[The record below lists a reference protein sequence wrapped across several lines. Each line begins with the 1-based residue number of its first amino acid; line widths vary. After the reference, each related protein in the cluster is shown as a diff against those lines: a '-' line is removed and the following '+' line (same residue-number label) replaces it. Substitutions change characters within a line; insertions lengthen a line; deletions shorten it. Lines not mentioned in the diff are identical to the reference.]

1 MNLFSWLSGSNG
13 MADSAPMGRSRRRS
27 APSRPPPRFRPRL
40 EVLEDRTVPSTFN
53 VADVAALQGAVAAV
67 NANPSEQAIILLA
80 PGTYHLTSELAI
92 ANPSHLV
99 IKGDPSGSVV
109 LDNPTHSDRII
120 EIDGPG
126 DVTIDGLVIS
136 GGSAHYGVGGGIL
149 ASGVSLTLD
158 HCTLSGNSAFYNGG
172 GVYSDGVL
180 TVNHSLI
187 AGNSTLFGR
196 GGGICS
202 ESVVSLT
209 VKDSTIANNSAA
221 YYGGGIYDS
230 YATVTLDH
238 DTLSGNS
245 AIYGGGIF
253 DYAATLTID
262 HTTISDNTAAY
273 GGGVYAISYATVES
287 RFSTLND
294 PVGGGLVNVG
304 STVHLKETVVDGVL
318 YQDQYYP

>member
-1 MNLFSWLSGSNG
+1 MSLFSWLRGSSG
-13 MADSAPMGRSRRRS
+13 MADSAQTGRSRRRS
-27 APSRPPPRFRPRL
+27 APSCPTPRFRPRL
-40 EVLEDRTVPSTFN
+40 EALEDRTVPSTFH
-53 VADVAALQGAVAAV
+53 VADVAGLQGAVAAV

-80 PGTYHLTSELAI
+80 PGTYDLTTELAI

-136 GGSAHYGVGGGIL
+136 GGSTTGLGGGIL
-149 ASGVSLTLD
+149 ASTVNLTLD

-172 GVYSDGVL
+172 GIYSNTVL
-180 TVNHSLI
+180 TVNQSVI
-187 AGNSTLFGR
+187 AGNSSLFGP

-202 ESVVSLT
+202 EGGVGLT
-209 VKDSTIANNSAA
+209 VKDSTISNNSAA

-230 YATVTLDH
+230 YGPLSLDH
-238 DTLSGNS
+238 DTLAGNS
-245 AIYGGGIF
+245 ATYGGGIF
-253 DYAATLTID
+253 DYAATLTIG
-262 HTTISDNTAAY
+262 HSTISDNTASY
-273 GGGVYAISYATVES
+273 GGGVYAISYATAEIDH
-287 RFSTLND
+287 STLND
-294 PVGGGLVNVG
+294 PVGGGTVNVG

-318 YQDQYYP
+318 YQDQFYP